1 MEAASTSASIPSG
14 ATVVSAAAASC
25 CMIISTTAR
34 KVSTYSTGPTTAE
47 TQVTFSMLVE
57 REPPHQMCRSRGND
71 VTPSVTQPSLFPS
84 HVHHCRLLCVPA
96 GCDHVLNSVS
106 GTISSPNWP
115 DRYPSKKACTWAL
128 STTPGHRVKLV
139 RPCFLTLSTHFFFI
153 SFKYQ

>member
-57 REPPHQMCRSRGND
+57 REPPTR
-71 VTPSVTQPSLFPS
+71 
-84 HVHHCRLLCVPA
+84 CVEA
-96 GCDHVLNSVS
+96 EEMM
-106 GTISSPNWP
+106 
-115 DRYPSKKACTWAL
+115 
-128 STTPGHRVKLV
+128 
-139 RPCFLTLSTHFFFI
+139 
-153 SFKYQ
+153 